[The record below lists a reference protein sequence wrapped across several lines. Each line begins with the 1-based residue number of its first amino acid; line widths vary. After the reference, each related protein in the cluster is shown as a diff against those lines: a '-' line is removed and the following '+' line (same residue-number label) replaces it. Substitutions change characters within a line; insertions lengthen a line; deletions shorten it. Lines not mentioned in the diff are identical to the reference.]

1 MANHL
6 EIRTVHLKFP
16 DQAFP
21 VAKAL
26 PLWPHEFAPR
36 DMYGSSPVVLD
47 TLMRKPGQKKNSRIY
62 SGRKLFHE
70 KEFIVR
76 AKLTTCFLNFSSLFR
91 CPFSGYGPQI
101 ARKLE
106 LLFLLFSS
114 TTHSFE
120 NLHQQPNSKETAAN
134 LALRNVHG
142 DVSNKT

>member
-36 DMYGSSPVVLD
+36 DRYGSSPVVLD
-47 TLMRKPGQKKNSRIY
+47 TFMRKPGQKKNSRFY

-70 KEFIVR
+70 KELIVR
-76 AKLTTCFLNFSSLFR
+76 AKL
-91 CPFSGYGPQI
+91 
-101 ARKLE
+101 A
-106 LLFLLFSS
+106 
-114 TTHSFE
+114 THSYE
-120 NLHQQPNSKETAAN
+120 NLYKQPNSKETAAN
-134 LALRNVHG
+134 LAVRNVHR
-142 DVSNKT
+142 DVSNET